1 MHRYVKVTE
10 VLTELHVDREFLREL
25 EAEDL
30 IHPKQTSEGEFVI
43 SSEDVDRVRLAL
55 VLTGEL
61 DVNLPGVEV
70 IMHMRES
77 MVAMHRQFSDILDA
91 LVAEMRRHLER

>member
-10 VLTELHVDREFLREL
+10 VLTELHVDREFLHEL
-25 EAEDL
+25 EMEEL
-30 IHPKQTSEGEFVI
+30 IHPKQTSEGDVVI

-61 DVNLPGVEV
+61 DVNLAGVEV
-70 IMHMRES
+70 IMHMRDS